1 MVLKKIVRRS
11 EMIILKSKH
20 KLLVVITILLM
31 AVHSLSNVFT
41 AIIISNMIDAA
52 VESTMDS
59 FLTNA
64 GIGIIGFILFMFVGL
79 LMVKSKT
86 TLIKK
91 INLSIKETMI
101 EDIVHYPG
109 NLTDHSNNLSF
120 MTNDLK
126 QLETKGVEAE
136 ITIIQLALTT
146 IFALVAALYYD
157 VWVTL
162 AFVIGAFAPTLLSM
176 AFQKKIESTSKK
188 WSQANSTYTN
198 RLKDYLNGIETVQTY
213 QVENQVVLKATTE
226 AEKMEEALRNM
237 NQTVASVNQYV
248 ITTAMLFSL
257 IMPFGVGIYRMIQF
271 GLSIGSFIAIVQLS
285 NNITNPLLQIMQLT
299 NGYATTATIRK
310 RYLEAQER
318 IDKRTVTVNRQS
330 VPSFS
335 SIRLENLAV
344 KFSDTPLFSDVNL
357 TIGKK
362 DKILVIG
369 PSGSGK
375 SSLLRIIQ
383 QTLPMAEGRYLYNG
397 EEWENGLLGQFSL
410 IRQQPLIF
418 NDSIRYNITLG
429 ENYTDQEVMEA
440 ARIAQL
446 EEVISENSLDYHVGE
461 NGNNLSGGQLQR
473 IEIARALIRK
483 RPIILADEMTSALD
497 EKTANAVRETLI
509 NLPYTVIEVAHKFTE
524 EDKQK
529 YSQIWDLETF

>member
-1 MVLKKIVRRS
+1 
-11 EMIILKSKH
+11 MIILKSKH

-330 VPSFS
+330 APSFS

-357 TIGKK
+357 TIEKK

-529 YSQIWDLETF
+529 YSQIWDLGTF

>member
-1 MVLKKIVRRS
+1 
-11 EMIILKSKH
+11 
-20 KLLVVITILLM
+20 
-31 AVHSLSNVFT
+31 
-41 AIIISNMIDAA
+41 
-52 VESTMDS
+52 
-59 FLTNA
+59 
-64 GIGIIGFILFMFVGL
+64 
-79 LMVKSKT
+79 
-86 TLIKK
+86 
-91 INLSIKETMI
+91 
-101 EDIVHYPG
+101 
-109 NLTDHSNNLSF
+109 
-120 MTNDLK
+120 
-126 QLETKGVEAE
+126 
-136 ITIIQLALTT
+136 
-146 IFALVAALYYD
+146 
-157 VWVTL
+157 
-162 AFVIGAFAPTLLSM
+162 
-176 AFQKKIESTSKK
+176 
-188 WSQANSTYTN
+188 
-198 RLKDYLNGIETVQTY
+198 
-213 QVENQVVLKATTE
+213 
-226 AEKMEEALRNM
+226 MEEALRNM

-357 TIGKK
+357 TIEKK

>member
-1 MVLKKIVRRS
+1 MVFKKIVRRS

-357 TIGKK
+357 TIEKK

>member
-1 MVLKKIVRRS
+1 MVFKKIVRRS

-91 INLSIKETMI
+91 TNLSIKETMI

-357 TIGKK
+357 TIEKK

>member
-1 MVLKKIVRRS
+1 
-11 EMIILKSKH
+11 
-20 KLLVVITILLM
+20 
-31 AVHSLSNVFT
+31 
-41 AIIISNMIDAA
+41 
-52 VESTMDS
+52 
-59 FLTNA
+59 
-64 GIGIIGFILFMFVGL
+64 
-79 LMVKSKT
+79 
-86 TLIKK
+86 
-91 INLSIKETMI
+91 
-101 EDIVHYPG
+101 
-109 NLTDHSNNLSF
+109 
-120 MTNDLK
+120 
-126 QLETKGVEAE
+126 
-136 ITIIQLALTT
+136 
-146 IFALVAALYYD
+146 
-157 VWVTL
+157 
-162 AFVIGAFAPTLLSM
+162 M
-176 AFQKKIESTSKK
+176 AFQKKIASASTNWAQSN
-188 WSQANSTYTN
+188 ATYTN

-213 QVENQVVLKATTE
+213 QVENQVVSKATDG
-226 AEKMEEALRNM
+226 AEKMEEALRSM
-237 NQTVASVNQYV
+237 NQTVESINQYV
-248 ITTAMLFSL
+248 VTAAMLFSL
-257 IMPFGVGIYRMIQF
+257 IMPFGVGIYRIIQF
-271 GLSIGSFIAIVQLS
+271 GVSIGSFIAIVQLS

-299 NGYATTATIRK
+299 NGYATTAATRK
-310 RYLEAQER
+310 RYFRAKEKN
-318 IDKRTVTVNRQS
+318 DKSTVSVNKKS
-330 VPSFS
+330 IPEFS
-335 SIRLENLAV
+335 SICL
-344 KFSDTPLFSDVNL
+344 KNL
-357 TIGKK
+357 TIQFEDTPVFSKVTLAIEKG

-446 EEVISENSLDYHVGE
+446 EEVISTNGLEYSVGE